1 MLSAGSPV
9 TRCMVD
15 FVTPKGLATVAP
27 VICPQYAGDGCCSW
41 QQNYALYENLRTL
54 VDR

>member
-1 MLSAGSPV
+1 MQCVPSSDA
-9 TRCMVD
+9 RCMVD

-27 VICPQYAGDGCCSW
+27 VICPHYAGDACCTW